1 MEFTQSVQNERG
13 ETYEIDQ
20 DGFLVDG
27 VVVTLSLSDI
37 INTDL
42 EGFLDLL
49 TERSGFP
56 LLCEPEYKIIGFS
69 PIANTLTFRVKGDV
83 SMGIEGSES

>member
-1 MEFTQSVQNERG
+1 MTYVIQNDRG
-13 ETYEIDQ
+13 DDYEID
-20 DGFLVDG
+20 DRGYLVVG
-27 VVVTLSLSDI
+27 VKVTLSLSDI

-49 TERSGFP
+49 TEASGFP
-56 LLCEPEYKIIGFS
+56 LLCEPEYKIIGFN